1 MIAISK
7 ENMLFIRDH
16 MLPTPIKVKLG
27 EFFSDTNLERPDEP
41 SKKNGGGGVSFRWN
55 CQEVHWD
62 EMRQFKG
69 VV

>member
-1 MIAISK
+1 MIVISK

-41 SKKNGGGGVSFRWN
+41 SIKKKKGKRKVSFRWN
-55 CQEVHWD
+55 CQDDH
-62 EMRQFKG
+62 
-69 VV
+69 

>member
-27 EFFSDTNLERPDEP
+27 EFFSDNNLERPDEP
-41 SKKNGGGGVSFRWN
+41 SIKK
-55 CQEVHWD
+55 
-62 EMRQFKG
+62 KG
-69 VV
+69 KKKSKLQVELPGCPLR

>member
-41 SKKNGGGGVSFRWN
+41 SIKKKR
-55 CQEVHWD
+55 EK
-62 EMRQFKG
+62 EK
-69 VV
+69 